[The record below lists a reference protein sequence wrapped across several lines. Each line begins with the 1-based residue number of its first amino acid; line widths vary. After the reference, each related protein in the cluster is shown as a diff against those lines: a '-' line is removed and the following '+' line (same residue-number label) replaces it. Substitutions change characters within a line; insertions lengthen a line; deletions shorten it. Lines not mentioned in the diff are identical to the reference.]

1 MPPQFVKGAPPDLSP
16 GELETPDPIAT
27 ACHTYPE
34 VASPMLVEAAPCELI
49 TQSGIRNRF
58 GI

>member
-1 MPPQFVKGAPPDLSP
+1 MPPQVVKGATPYLYPGDLEKPD
-16 GELETPDPIAT
+16 TIAR